1 MRWWEKAEKEPQRDL
16 KLTLD
21 ELNDDHERLETQ
33 YRTWLGLY
41 TNRTFSSFKPG
52 EAHFAIHLLE
62 EQFGVK
68 LNVVQSCIDTLAS
81 KIGASRPR
89 PQFLT
94 SDGEWDLK
102 QRAKK
107 LDKFVEG
114 IFYECKIYEEARKV
128 FIDAAVFG
136 TGFLKI
142 FEHDSRIRL
151 ERVFPSEMVVDQQS
165 TVTADPR
172 AMYQKKWVPLEVLK
186 RAYPKRKDELS
197 LIAGETIIEGTKS
210 IDTDLVQVTEA
221 WHLPSGEGAKDG
233 RHVICTDEICLF
245 DEAWEF
251 DYFPFVCLRWTPQP
265 FGWLGQGLSEQLAGI
280 QQEIDKLIRRVQNA
294 MHLFSVAKVVMEEG
308 AIEPKKLRNVTG
320 DILEYKTGKNPP
332 TVHMPSAINNEV
344 FRHLWQLYEKAYEIS
359 GISQMSAASR
369 KPADVESGIAIQTLL
384 DIETQWF
391 ALLSK
396 DWEEFFCEAARIVVD
411 LSKKINSRTK
421 FRSRWVAKDFVE
433 TIDWGDVNL
442 RRDQYVLKV
451 YPANLLPT
459 TPYGRLAAVENL
471 MRIGLISDPRE
482 AMALLDYPDLAKHQ
496 TLAAADIDD
505 IDMVIGEILGKGN
518 YIEPEPYQNLDIGMK
533 RISSALLRARID
545 RAPEDRILM
554 LEQWLED
561 AERLIEVKEQEMQA
575 EMAQQEQMMA
585 QQQALEQG
593 PPPAPGGPPE
603 GMAPPP
609 LPGEEVV

>member
-1 MRWWEKAEKEPQRDL
+1 MRWWDKAEREPHRDL
-16 KLTLD
+16 KLTMD
-21 ELNDDHERLETQ
+21 ELKDDHERLETQ

-41 TNRTFSSFKPG
+41 TNRTYSSFKPG

-94 SDGEWDLK
+94 SDGEWELK
-102 QRAKK
+102 QRAKQ

-128 FIDAAVFG
+128 FIDAAILG

-142 FEHDSRIRL
+142 YEDNGRVRL
-151 ERVFPSEMVVDQQS
+151 ERVFPSEIVVDQQS
-165 TVTADPR
+165 TVTSDPR
-172 AMYQKKWVPLEVLK
+172 SMQQKKWVPLEVLK
-186 RAYPKRKDELS
+186 RMYPKHKKHLELIS
-197 LIAGETIIEGTKS
+197 GETIIEGTKS
-210 IDTDLVQVTEA
+210 IDTDLVEVTEA
-221 WHLPSGEGAKDG
+221 WHLPSGEGAGDG
-233 RHVICTDEICLF
+233 RHVICTDDITLF
-245 DEAWEF
+245 DEEWTF
-251 DYFPFVCLRWTPQP
+251 DYFPFVVLRWTPQP

-280 QQEIDKLIRRVQNA
+280 QQEIDKLIRRIQNA

-332 TVHMPSAINNEV
+332 AVHMPSAINSEV
-344 FRHLWQLYEKAYEIS
+344 FRHLGWLYEKAFELA
-359 GISQMSAASR
+359 GISQMSAASQ

-384 DIETQWF
+384 DIETQRF

-411 LSKKINSRTK
+411 LSKKINSKTK
-421 FRSRWVAKDFVE
+421 FRSKWVAKDFVE
-433 TIDWGDVNL
+433 TIDWSDVNL

-451 YPANLLPT
+451 YPANLLPQ

-505 IDMVIGEILGKGN
+505 IDMVIGEILGKGK
-518 YIEPEPYQNLDIGMK
+518 YMEPEPYQNLEIGMK
-533 RISSALLRARID
+533 RVSSALLRARID

-575 EMAQQEQMMA
+575 ELQQQEQMMAQQEQMMA
-585 QQQALEQG
+585 QQQAMEQG
-593 PPPAPGGPPE
+593 PPPGPEGPPK
-603 GMAPPP
+603 
-609 LPGEEVV
+609 